1 LLTIGD
7 AARQAISPTTD
18 LARLRQQALQD
29 GLRPLRLAGATSD
42 NVTCLALAWETP
54 DNFESTR
61 GSITT
66 DSILDGVFA
75 STVQA
80 GWPDTAS
87 DDLDDEAI
95 ERSIAEINEAIR
107 RSALKKA

>member
-1 LLTIGD
+1 V
-7 AARQAISPTTD
+7 D
-18 LARLRQQALQD
+18 LAVPDLVEQA
-29 GLRPLRLAGATSD
+29 LRLAGPNSD

-54 DNFESTR
+54 DNFATTR

-95 ERSIAEINEAIR
+95 ERSIAEINAAIR